1 MLTLNLEKGA
11 TSESNLEAALAQLRK
26 TQEGSEFW
34 SIVTSAAEVV
44 KR

>member
-1 MLTLNLEKGA
+1 
-11 TSESNLEAALAQLRK
+11 LAQLRT